1 MLSRSVARGASSQG
15 PGQRSRV
22 PATPSVP
29 NVRTLIAAPLLRDRD
44 EFQNGYL
51 VAELEETEDISEYDP
66 GFSTTLPITGH
77 LLTQGTE
84 AFLTTHSV
92 KQLTNIFRGV
102 EAANQTYTYTYIY
115 IHSIIVHSYIY
126 IYIYICIYSYSFSY

>member
-115 IHSIIVHSYIY
+115 IYTFHN
-126 IYIYICIYSYSFSY
+126 CP